1 MASAQAIQASGE
13 GMAQVFRAAML
24 AKTALR
30 VAYDGRDRV
39 VCPQMLGRSRDGR
52 VRILC
57 LQIAGDSVTGLR
69 EGQGDWRCLALEKCS
84 HAEPTE
90 GVWRTASSSP
100 RLPNCIAQVELE
112 VGVGRSAPQ
121 WPQ

>member
-1 MASAQAIQASGE
+1 MASAQPIPAPGE
-13 GMAQVFRAAML
+13 EIARVFRSAMV
-24 AKTALR
+24 TRTPLR

-39 VCPQMLGRSRDGR
+39 VCPQMLGRSREGQVR
-52 VRILC
+52 VLC
-57 LQIAGDSVTGLR
+57 LRIAGESVTGLR
-69 EGQGDWRCLALEKCS
+69 EGREDWRCLALEKCS

-112 VGVGRSAPQ
+112 AGVGGPAPQ